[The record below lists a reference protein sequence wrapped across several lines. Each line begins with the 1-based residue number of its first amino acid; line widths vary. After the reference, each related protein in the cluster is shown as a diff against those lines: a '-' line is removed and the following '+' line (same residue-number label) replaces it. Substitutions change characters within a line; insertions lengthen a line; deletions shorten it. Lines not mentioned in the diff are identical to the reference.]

1 MSHAFSL
8 PFIAQVKIDCHVPE
22 RVHNCVCL
30 CVCVC
35 VCACM
40 RLCMPLCAQAWHR
53 IRDGWIMLSAFA
65 DLFSLDSFPVS
76 FGQVGEG
83 LPGS

>member
-1 MSHAFSL
+1 M
-8 PFIAQVKIDCHVPE
+8 
-22 RVHNCVCL
+22 CVCV